1 MNEQINKALST
12 AIKAE
17 ESGINFF
24 SKSARR
30 LHRYQDLKLQFET
43 FAKSK
48 VANKLFFNE
57 LLALSQN
64 QSLKVSGAFIY
75 EIDLPSLNKVIE
87 NTEVVGDHSLP
98 EEILKSAFSYL
109 RETSKLYIS
118 LKVISPYKED
128 FEKMIVDCRA
138 MFELVKKHIHLFS
151 EEIRF
156 YGYE

>member
-1 MNEQINKALST
+1 MNEQISKAIST

-57 LLALSQN
+57 LLSLSQN
-64 QSLKVSGAFIY
+64 QSLKVSGAFVY
-75 EIDLPSLNKVIE
+75 DIDLVSLNKVIE

-98 EEILKSAFSYL
+98 EEILKSAFAYL
-109 RETSKLYIS
+109 RETSKLYLS
-118 LKVISPYKED
+118 LKVISAYKDD
-128 FEKMIVDCRA
+128 FEKMIVDCKA

>member
-30 LHRYQDLKLQFET
+30 LHRYQDLKLKFET
-43 FAKSK
+43 FAKTK
-48 VANKLFFNE
+48 VANKLFLNE

-64 QSLKVSGAFIY
+64 QSLKVSENYAY
-75 EIDLPSLNKVIE
+75 DIDLVSLNKVIE

-109 RETSKLYIS
+109 RETSKMYLS
-118 LKVISPYKED
+118 LKVISNYKDE
-128 FEKMIVDCRA
+128 FERMLVDCRT
-138 MFELVKKHIHLFS
+138 MFELVKTHIHLFS